1 MYFSRCLICSK
12 IPGNW
17 HELTYEQRGV
27 LYTYLFVFC
36 HLQNYYLIYMPC
48 LTKKTPDKYPN
59 PRQEARGISLTRQ
72 REGPRLPPM
81 QIWSEKG
88 HGGHGRG
95 MQSRK
100 LASAQYRKVN
110 WLCCRSAIHGEDGF
124 NIPVS
129 LRGGRGYGFGL
140 RLDSGRM
147 FPAGGRVDHVSRK
160 LPLFVLG
167 AKCAWMVLSL
177 AAGIY
182 LLRVKLLCAVQT
194 PNPGIWDLG
203 SWKERVSW

>member
-1 MYFSRCLICSK
+1 MLVCYWCGIQSDCQYVLFEMSDLLKNPWR
-12 IPGNW
+12 
-17 HELTYEQRGV
+17 LTQANIWTEGV

-59 PRQEARGISLTRQ
+59 PRQEARGITLTRQ

-167 AKCAWMVLSL
+167 NVHGWC
-177 AAGIY
+177 
-182 LLRVKLLCAVQT
+182 
-194 PNPGIWDLG
+194 
-203 SWKERVSW
+203 